1 MKITVE
7 RFEHNEDETISRVYL
22 DGVYQC
28 FALEDQYRLVKVA
41 GDTRIP
47 SGTYRVTLRLVG
59 GKNAT
64 YSKKYPTWHK
74 GMLWVR
80 DVPGFEYILIHQGNT
95 DKDTEGCLLLGTKRG
110 ILNGRQAVLESAIAY
125 KRFYLKVI
133 KAFESGEEIN
143 IEYIDK

>member
-7 RFEHNEDETISRVYL
+7 RFEHNADETISRVYL

-28 FALEDQYRLVKVA
+28 FALEDQYRTVKVA

-47 SGTYRVTLRLVG
+47 AGTYRVTLRLVG

-64 YSKKYPTWHK
+64 YAKKYDWHR
-74 GMLWVR
+74 GMLWIR
-80 DVPGFEYILIHQGNT
+80 DVPSFEYILIHQGNT

-133 KAFESGEEIN
+133 KAFENNDEIT
-143 IEYIDK
+143 IVYKDK